1 VKLREPLGRVR
12 NENHYLEN
20 RYREKSPP
28 LLVRRWGPF
37 VVLDRFTPPDLTTP
51 TTLNHK
57 PPATAP
63 GFPLEHRTMT
73 HTPETLKAWQ
83 AGLGLSESGIA
94 AYIGVPVHTWR
105 KWCNGT
111 RKPDAAPCAL
121 LDLLAVLPDAAPAL
135 HTERLE
141 SAHTTSKPAQ
151 ATTQVSTKAKKR
163 ASAPSVQPDD
173 APVTPAPPPPWV
185 QAAQAL
191 PDWMKTEA

>member
-1 VKLREPLGRVR
+1 
-12 NENHYLEN
+12 
-20 RYREKSPP
+20 
-28 LLVRRWGPF
+28 
-37 VVLDRFTPPDLTTP
+37 
-51 TTLNHK
+51 
-57 PPATAP
+57 
-63 GFPLEHRTMT
+63 MT

-94 AYIGVPVHTWR
+94 AYVGVPVHTWR

-121 LDLLAVLPDAAPAL
+121 LDLLALLPDTAPDLHAL
-135 HTERLE
+135 RLE
-141 SAHTTSKPAQ
+141 SAHKSAKPAQ
-151 ATTQVSTKAKKR
+151 ATQVSTKAKKR